1 MITQERLKELFEY
14 KDGRLDRRGRRAK
27 GGRHKPIGT
36 WDNRGYLRVA
46 IDKKRYSVHRLIFL
60 YHHGYIPEFLDHI
73 NRDRGDNRIENLREC
88 TQQQNMANSSISKR
102 NTTGYRGVFYS
113 KDVGKHASRINHGG
127 RVRLIGYFDTPQ
139 EAAHWYNVVARI
151 HYGEFAYQNVI

>member
-60 YHHGYIPEFLDHI
+60 YHHGYVPEFLDHI

-88 TQQQNMANSSISKR
+88 TQQQNMTNAAISKR
-102 NTTGYRGVFYS
+102 NTTGYKGVS
-113 KDVGKHASRINHGG
+113 RPKHSEKYHAHIKAGEKLRY
-127 RVRLIGYFDTPQ
+127 IGSFDDPK
-139 EAAHWYNVVARI
+139 EAAHWYNVAARI
-151 HYGEFAYQNVI
+151 YHGEFAYQNVI